1 MIGILEPLTIFNIY
15 KKNKME
21 ETSGKKCKKC
31 GEGFFK
37 RNIIGL
43 IIAMYMLFTSI
54 YGTIQLI
61 KNLF

>member
-1 MIGILEPLTIFNIY
+1 
-15 KKNKME
+15 ME

-31 GEGFFK
+31 SEGFFK